1 MELEKKDL
9 KKLHGMYQD
18 MCNEV
23 YAYEALVETL
33 KEKTY
38 QETLKKIIS
47 ERKNHLKILS
57 KLTQEE
63 LSAKDDDEKY
73 LKRLIRIFGEKRMFK
88 HLSGI
93 MEEHAKES
101 RKLSEKVP
109 ELKIIATAESKYQA
123 SFLRLSKLEKA

>member
-93 MEEHAKES
+93 MEERAKES

>member
-93 MEEHAKES
+93 MEERAKES
-101 RKLSEKVP
+101 RKLAEKVP
-109 ELKIIATAESKYQA
+109 ELKIIATAENKYQA